1 MRFDKFT
8 LKLQEAF
15 QDAEGLAGGYG
26 HQGIDAE
33 HILLALIRQP
43 EGTVSEIL
51 KKVGAEPEKLAGE
64 IGGILE
70 GLPKV
75 SGAGQ
80 PYLTPRLNDMLNK
93 ALTEAAQL
101 GDEYVSVEHV
111 LISIADDRVN
121 PAGKALGRRGV
132 TRDAILMALLDIRGN
147 QRITDPNPEDK
158 YQTLKRFARDFNELA
173 LQGKF
178 DPVIGR
184 DDEIRRIMQV
194 LSRRTKNNP
203 VLIGEPGVGKTAI
216 AEGLAQR
223 IINGDVP
230 DSLKSKRVV

>member
-15 QDAEGLAGGYG
+15 QEAEGLAGGYG

-51 KKVGAEPEKLAGE
+51 KKVGAEPKRLAGE
-64 IGGILE
+64 IEGILE

-80 PYLTPRLNDMLNK
+80 PYMTPRLNDMLNK
-93 ALTEAAQL
+93 ALTEAARL

-111 LISIADDRVN
+111 LISIADDKVG
-121 PAGKALGRRGV
+121 PAGKALTHRGV
-132 TRDAILMALLDIRGN
+132 TRDAILKVLVDIRGN

-158 YQTLKRFARDFNELA
+158 YQ
-173 LQGKF
+173 
-178 DPVIGR
+178 
-184 DDEIRRIMQV
+184 
-194 LSRRTKNNP
+194 
-203 VLIGEPGVGKTAI
+203 
-216 AEGLAQR
+216 
-223 IINGDVP
+223 
-230 DSLKSKRVV
+230 